1 MVVLPPAGGVLLGF
15 GRPPGV
21 SFRRVL
27 TRYFGAV
34 GGMGVKS
41 RVLSDLG
48 FPRAPPH
55 LSPRWCPKA
64 LSVFVRYDLT
74 EITCVCAPGALDGAE
89 TMTENHNLIY
99 GDMETAVRD
108 ALAKAEW
115 FTPADVAAKNMLISL
130 ASQYDC
136 LEEDF
141 EDGRITRPEQVKA
154 AYTLNVHIIQLM
166 KQLGLTPESRQGV
179 PEQKVQPAETDS
191 ERRMRERKE
200 RRARLA
206 ERKAGAAGA

>member
-1 MVVLPPAGGVLLGF
+1 
-15 GRPPGV
+15 
-21 SFRRVL
+21 
-27 TRYFGAV
+27 
-34 GGMGVKS
+34 
-41 RVLSDLG
+41 
-48 FPRAPPH
+48 
-55 LSPRWCPKA
+55 
-64 LSVFVRYDLT
+64 
-74 EITCVCAPGALDGAE
+74 
-89 TMTENHNLIY
+89 MTETDNLIY
-99 GDMETAVRD
+99 GDMETAVRE
-108 ALAKAEW
+108 ALARAEW
-115 FTPADVAAKNMLISL
+115 LTPADVAAKNMLISL

-179 PEQKVQPAETDS
+179 PEQKVQPAESDS
-191 ERRMRERKE
+191 ERRLRERRE